1 MHICI
6 QLIET
11 NLSTEFDAVDD
22 KGYLAIIKYNRKK
35 RKYREILEQTVKKV
49 KTQVQKTKI

>member
-6 QLIET
+6 QLIEI
-11 NLSTEFDAVDD
+11 NLSTEFD

-49 KTQVQKTKI
+49 KTQV